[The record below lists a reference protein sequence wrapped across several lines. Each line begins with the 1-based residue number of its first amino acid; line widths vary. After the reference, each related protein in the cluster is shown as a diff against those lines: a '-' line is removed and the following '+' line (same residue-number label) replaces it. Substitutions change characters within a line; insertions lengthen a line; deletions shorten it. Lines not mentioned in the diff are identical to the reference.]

1 MWICAKCKREFKTKN
16 QSHSCVIIDP
26 EELLSESLSSVR
38 AIYKELR
45 KHCLP
50 LGEFK
55 IDTTKSC
62 MYFIDQERFLVIK
75 PKKSSLILEFV
86 LNNPID
92 VFPVIK
98 VIKIG
103 KNKYAHRLVI
113 EDSEDLT
120 SEVLGWIFEAHALK
134 RRSS

>member
-1 MWICAKCKREFKTKN
+1 MWMCAKCKRKFKTKN
-16 QSHSCVIIDP
+16 QWHSCVIVDP
-26 EELLSESLSSVR
+26 EELLSESHSSVK
-38 AIYKELR
+38 AIYNELR

-62 MYFIDQERFLVIK
+62 LYFIDQERFLVIK
-75 PKKSSLILEFV
+75 PKKSLLVLEFV
-86 LNNPID
+86 LNRPID

-103 KNKYAHRLVI
+103 KSKYAHRLVM
-113 EDSEDLT
+113 EDAEDLT

-134 RRSS
+134 RGSS